1 MFTSLHTFLEVLVR
15 GISLKFLKID
25 IFGDY
30 FRLSWNNVSFDS
42 NVKSNADRCKSL
54 KRARGLANGQI
65 MGMNYKLKSNDILRR
80 GLSRFCIAVG
90 HIS

>member
-30 FRLSWNNVSFDS
+30 FRLSWHNVSFDS

-80 GLSRFCIAVG
+80 GQSRFCIAVG

>member
-30 FRLSWNNVSFDS
+30 FRLSWHNVSFDS

-65 MGMNYKLKSNDILRR
+65 MGMNYKLKSDDILRR
-80 GLSRFCIAVG
+80 GQSRFFIAVG